1 MDLQECLELGVLAVE
16 RAGLILSE
24 MFRNECRILSENER
38 DIKLDADKEAE
49 ESILD
54 VLVSTPYP
62 ILSEESGWSKEYEVG
77 DRYWVVDPL
86 DGSLNFSRK
95 IPLCA
100 VSIAL
105 WEEDEPLLGI
115 VFDFI
120 RQELFTGLVSEGTKL
135 NGKNVRVS
143 GKQKSSDSIVAT
155 GLPVLRPYSNE
166 EFFEYVLQLRR
177 FKRCRFL
184 GSSALALAY
193 LACGR
198 IDAFIQD
205 EVMLWDIAG
214 GVALIKFAGG
224 ENIITSIEGIP
235 WARKIRSAC
244 SSALWSK

>member
-1 MDLQECLELGVLAVE
+1 MDLQECSELGILAVE

-24 MFRNECRILSENER
+24 MFRNGFKILSETEK

-49 ESILD
+49 EAILD
-54 VLVSTPYP
+54 VLASTPYP
-62 ILSEESGWSKEYEVG
+62 VLSEESGWSKEYEIG
-77 DRYWVVDPL
+77 ERYWIVDPL
-86 DGSLNFSRK
+86 DGTLNFSRN

-105 WEEDEPLLGI
+105 WQEDEPLLGI

-120 RQELFTGLVSEGTKL
+120 RQELFVGTKNEGAKL
-135 NGKNVRVS
+135 NGKLVRVS
-143 GKQKSSDSIVAT
+143 GKNKSSDSIVAT

-166 EFFEYVLQLRR
+166 EFLEYVSQLRR
-177 FKRCRFL
+177 FKRFRFL
-184 GSSALALAY
+184 GSSALSLAY

-214 GVALIKFAGG
+214 GVALVKFAGG
-224 ENIITSIEGIP
+224 ENIVTPIEGIP

-244 SSALWSK
+244 TSALWR